1 MVTREEVVEKLCS
14 DAVEDFC
21 RRWKIRM
28 LAMFGS
34 VLRDDFDTD
43 SDVDILVT
51 FDLTADWSLLDHVL
65 MQEELSAIVGRDVDL
80 VSRRAVESS
89 ANWIRREAILG
100 TAETVYAAA

>member
-1 MVTREEVVEKLCS
+1 MVTREEIVAKLGS
-14 DAVEDFC
+14 EAVEELC
-21 RRWKIRM
+21 RRWKIRG
-28 LAMFGS
+28 LALFGS
-34 VLRDDFDTD
+34 MLRDDFDRE

-51 FDLTADWSLLDHVL
+51 FDPTADWGLLDHAL
-65 MQEELSAIVGRDVDL
+65 MQEELSAIVGREVDL